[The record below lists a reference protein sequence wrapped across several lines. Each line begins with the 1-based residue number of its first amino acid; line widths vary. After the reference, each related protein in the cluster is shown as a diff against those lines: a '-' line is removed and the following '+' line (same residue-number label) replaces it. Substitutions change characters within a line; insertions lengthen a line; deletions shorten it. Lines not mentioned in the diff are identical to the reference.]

1 MGYLVHLAFGFH
13 VNCYHSY
20 RGDTPDKAGF
30 GGDLRIIRNTIKV
43 LDDFNKQG
51 INVKG
56 TWDSENVYSLEKILP
71 TYAKDIIESWQR
83 RVKENGDEQILMGY
97 NNGAL
102 TGLTADEFKASINLA
117 VTNKEGS
124 GLKDLFSDYKMV
136 IRPQEVMFS
145 PSDVKYYEE
154 LGVEA
159 VCLYYSTNPFDAF
172 GSLIKPL
179 KDEQAFNPLT
189 YAYQGHKV
197 KIIPTYSQLDLMDHG
212 SLSYLLYKLHDE
224 QEKGLINRD
233 VFLFINMDADS
244 FFWEKLPLPK
254 TFQKKPN
261 FGGLEGLIKE
271 AEKLSW
277 VVFDTPGNYLKTH
290 DSAGDVFF
298 GEDTADGNFTGYA
311 SWGEKPFNRQIW
323 SRAEKARSFAR
334 LYDSDASSPS
344 FMDRVKLLSTTH
356 FGLASPVLNIV
367 REEKALLLSSKAI
380 EEEVQALKPNQK
392 LTIFKSAGG
401 LTSLFTLKAAEG
413 ELKDISLFT
422 LKSSDLKSF
431 CALPFS
437 FYPDHSVKEILVS
450 VLFKEDKK
458 EYEFTIV
465 QEERK
470 ETVPFASGNS
480 VHYDTN
486 RKSLILELE
495 GYKDKIDLTSFIT
508 YQKKQHFFAEPVL
521 KEVKTAGEGQAF
533 SFNGEIHLPKEKKSG
548 SYSFLFFEVPY
559 FKGLLMI
566 NEVNYPF
573 SEEREQI
580 SSSASDLGRFTDNKW
595 EEAVP
600 YSLNIKIADEAVI
613 NKRNFRGE
621 LSSFPLK
628 DLYSASE
635 KNRNLASFNQAVS
648 GGFISISSA
657 GQKLSLGHLRTYSGS
672 LAHCPMR
679 LKDEKE
685 GRFLLSLNPF
695 GTYFGKQR
703 SFESEGNG
711 AVVDIYSSFAP
722 QAYSLAPSYNGVRE
736 RSIQF
741 LSANEDEKTLAS
753 LADGSVVLPSSSS
766 YGPDLTDP
774 VEFMTKEEKGVQKE
788 GKKTSPLHGKVFIFL
803 HALNKLIANSR
814 HFRRKLK
821 KLQKSFNVPR

>member
-1 MGYLVHLAFGFH
+1 MGYQVHLAFGFH

-30 GGDLRIIRNTIKV
+30 GGDLRIIRNTIQV
-43 LDDFNKQG
+43 LDDFNKKG
-51 INVKG
+51 IKAKG

-71 TYAKDIIESWQR
+71 TYTKDIISSWQR

-102 TGLTADEFKASINLA
+102 TGLTEDEFKASINLA
-117 VTNKEGS
+117 ITNNKGS
-124 GLKDLFSDYKMV
+124 GLKDLFGDYAMV

-179 KDEQAFNPLT
+179 DDEKAFNPLT
-189 YAYQGHKV
+189 YTYQGHQV

-233 VFLFINMDADS
+233 VLLFINMDADS
-244 FFWEKLPLPK
+244 FFWEKLPLPSA
-254 TFQKKPN
+254 FQKKPN
-261 FGGLEGLIKE
+261 FGGLEGLINE
-271 AEKLSW
+271 ASILPW
-277 VVFDTPGNYLKTH
+277 VVFDTPGNYIKTH
-290 DSAGDVFF
+290 ESAGEVFF

-380 EEEVQALKPNQK
+380 EEEVKALP
-392 LTIFKSAGG
+392 KSPTLKIHKSTKG
-401 LTSLFTLKAAEG
+401 LSSLFTLQVLEG

-422 LKSSDLKSF
+422 LKSNDLASYF
-431 CALPFS
+431 AVPFS
-437 FYPDHSVKEILVS
+437 FYPDQSIKEILVS

-458 EYEFTIV
+458 EYEFTIT
-465 QEERK
+465 QEEKSKQVISER
-470 ETVPFASGNS
+470 NS
-480 VHYDTN
+480 LTYDEKT
-486 RKSLILELE
+486 KSLVLSLE
-495 GYKDKIDLTSFIT
+495 GLKEKVNLSSFIT
-508 YQKKQHFFAEPVL
+508 YQKKQHFFAKPAL
-521 KEVKTAGEGQAF
+521 NEVKGSGEGKAF
-533 SFNGEIHLPKEKKSG
+533 SYSGEIHLPKEKKSG
-548 SYSFLFFEVPY
+548 SYSFIFIQVPY

-566 NEVNYPF
+566 NQVTYPY
-573 SEEREQI
+573 SEEKEQI

-600 YSLNIKIADEAVI
+600 YSLSIEIDEEAVI
-613 NKRNFRGE
+613 EKRNFRGE

-628 DLYSASE
+628 DLYSASI
-635 KNRNLASFNQAVS
+635 KNRNLDSFNQAVS
-648 GGFISISSA
+648 GGFVSVIDK
-657 GQKLSLGHLRTYSGS
+657 GTKLSLGHLRTYSGS

-679 LKDEKE
+679 LKEEKD
-685 GRFLLSLNPF
+685 GKFLLSLNPF
-695 GTYFGKQR
+695 GTYYGKQR
-703 SFESEGNG
+703 SFTSEGNG

-722 QAYSLAPSYNGVRE
+722 QAYSLAPSYNGVNE

-741 LSANEDEKTLAS
+741 ISGEENEETLAAW
-753 LADGSVVLPSSSS
+753 ADGSLVLPSSTS
-766 YGPDLTDP
+766 YLPDLTDP
-774 VEFMTKEEKGVQKE
+774 VEFLTKEEKGSQTE

-803 HALNKLIANSR
+803 HAINKLISNSR
-814 HFRRKLK
+814 HFKKKLRKLK
-821 KLQKSFNVPR
+821 KTYKI